1 MGRIFKQLV
10 APALC
15 ALVGAATFGTATG
28 ASAGTGDLQTRA
40 RGTYVRVDL
49 PEQAL
54 AQNPREVNGGGPQI
68 VYLNR
73 CVGGLTLNPGLEDNS
88 IGNVSSILSAPVSFP
103 QYPFG
108 DAEWNAI
115 VEGVR
120 EIFSPFNIMVTDVDP
135 GNTPH
140 DEAVV
145 CGNSSVSPDFLDAA
159 GIAPF
164 ACGLIPNA
172 ITYTFP
178 ETIGNDRRFTIE
190 TIAQEVAHGWG
201 LDHSFKCED
210 PMTYLLE
217 CGDKSFQDGDF
228 PCGEYEARACDC
240 GGPTQNT
247 YRYISELFGTG
258 VADTQAPV
266 ASIISPSDGQSFAI
280 GDTVTVSINA
290 TDDVGLSRVD
300 LFADG
305 MQAASDSE
313 APFGDWD
320 LSNVPV
326 GEHDLYIAAY
336 DFAGNETL
344 SEAITVY
351 VTEDGTL
358 PDGNGSG
365 SGDSNGDDSGSDGDE
380 DEDADE
386 DEDEDADEDAD
397 GDSWGDGGIPVAPYP
412 TQSRGDDGCGCTMTS
427 ESKPGAL
434 LFTGLLVFGLV
445 RRRRAA

>member
-1 MGRIFKQLV
+1 MGRTLKQLMG
-10 APALC
+10 PALC
-15 ALVGAATFGTATG
+15 ALVGIATFGTAAQ
-28 ASAGTGDLQTRA
+28 ASAESGELQARP

-49 PEQAL
+49 PERSLTQT
-54 AQNPREVNGGGPQI
+54 PREVNGGAPQI
-68 VYLNR
+68 VFLNR

-88 IGNVSSILSAPVSFP
+88 IGNVSSIITSSISFP

-115 VEGVR
+115 VDGVR

-135 GNTPH
+135 GNVPH

-145 CGNSSVSPDFLDAA
+145 CGNSNVSPDFLDAA

-164 ACGLIPNA
+164 ACGVIPNA

-178 ETIGNDRRFTIE
+178 ETIGNDRRYTIE

-247 YRYISELFGTG
+247 HRYISELFGTG

-266 ASIISPSDGQSFAI
+266 ATIVSPSDGETFDVGQ
-280 GDTVTVSINA
+280 TVTVSINA

-313 APFGDWD
+313 APYGEWD
-320 LSNVPV
+320 LSNVPP

-336 DFAGNETL
+336 DFSGNETL
-344 SEAITVY
+344 SEAITIY
-351 VTEDGTL
+351 VGDDGPL
-358 PDGNGSG
+358 PDGNG
-365 SGDSNGDDSGSDGDE
+365 NGDDDDDDGGNGSDGDE
-380 DEDADE
+380 DDDDGDEDDEDAEDADS
-386 DEDEDADEDAD
+386 D
-397 GDSWGDGGIPVAPYP
+397 GLGGGGIPVAPYP
-412 TQSRGDDGCGCTMTS
+412 TQSRGDEGCGCTMS
-427 ESKPGAL
+427 DESKPGAL
-434 LFTGLLVFGLV
+434 LFTGLLVLGLV
-445 RRRRAA
+445 RRRRAV